1 MTLLR
6 EINGK
11 RVLIALTAALAVACS
26 TDKKTLV
33 EVQVSLGDRVATPS
47 DVSVTVTPANSAP
60 LGPWTFRWSQAQN
73 GTLFAGVFLP
83 DSAAG
88 KVTIAATGAVPDATV
103 TGTASVDATIQ
114 AGQTNGPY
122 KLTLQIPSSGGD
134 AGVPDTG
141 ADAAADLN
149 NPDAAPIAPDGGG
162 ADLLAVDGRGAE
174 SAVPDGSPDGVSA
187 VDGWGPESGLPSH
200 DGGDV
205 PVDGNLLDAPLPS
218 LDGPGV
224 DAPINSDTA
233 PATPDAAPDVS
244 PPLTWQPATNVENDV
259 VARSFDPAI
268 AVEPLTENVFVAWYE
283 SGKVKVLR
291 YDRKGRTW
299 SAAKTLEDRGL
310 PYGVGIGTDA
320 NGHII
325 VAWYQD
331 ARASDPALPGVWVSH
346 SSDGKSW
353 SPPQQVV
360 PGTVVTDWGGRNS
373 LHLAVARIGIAR
385 MVYSLKTGVSPD
397 QVGLYTAYFD
407 GTSWMANPDPVVD
420 PNSPNSTSPYSADAQ
435 LAIGGTG
442 DGVVVFDAYNASDAG
457 KANNVGVVNLIGSTR
472 TPPQIVS
479 NNTAGGTGD
488 RFVSMN
494 ADGAAVVVWWDD
506 AGLLASTYKPAGTW
520 STPQKIKDGGEFILV
535 TTVLDNDGFLT
546 AAWDQAIANGSY
558 NVMAIRGKVGGTWS
572 DIVPI
577 ETDNVSTD
585 STAELAHPQLAVD
598 AQGSV
603 LVVWSKK
610 INDTTRGAYARR
622 LQGTEWQPQVE
633 LGKKSGLQAQD
644 PVVAVADSG
653 FGASAF
659 EYYDSS
665 GTTTDLDVYNVEVA
679 FCR

>member
-1 MTLLR
+1 MILLR
-6 EINGK
+6 GTLGRTLI
-11 RVLIALTAALAVACS
+11 VLAAASAVACS
-26 TDKKTLV
+26 SDKKTLLLV
-33 EVQVSLGDRVATPS
+33 DVSLGAGVDPPDT
-47 DVSVTVTPANSAP
+47 VSLTVTKDHSP
-60 LGPWTFRWSQAQN
+60 LGAAAFSWSKAKN
-73 GTLFAGVFLP
+73 GTLRTGVYLP
-83 DSAAG
+83 DSATGSVDITAVGTAG
-88 KVTIAATGAVPDATV
+88 SIPTGAGQGTV
-103 TGTASVDATIQ
+103 GPIQ

-149 NPDAAPIAPDGGG
+149 NPEVAPIAPDGGG

-174 SAVPDGSPDGVSA
+174 SAVPDGGNNEVLA
-187 VDGWGPESGLPSH
+187 VDGWGPESGLPS
-200 DGGDV
+200 DDAGDA
-205 PVDGNLLDAPLPS
+205 PVDGNLPDAPLPS

-233 PATPDAAPDVS
+233 PATPDAAPEPDAS

-291 YDRKGRTW
+291 YDRKVGTW
-299 SAAKTLEDRGL
+299 SATKTLEDRGL

-346 SSDGKSW
+346 SSDGTSW

-360 PGTVVTDWGGRNS
+360 RGTVVTDWGGRNS

-385 MVYSLKTGVSPD
+385 MSYSLSTGMS

-407 GTSWMANPDPVVD
+407 GTSWTHNPEPVLRPD
-420 PNSPNSTSPYSADAQ
+420 SPNSTSPYTADAQ

-442 DGVVVFDAYNASDAG
+442 DGVVVFDEYNSSDAG
-457 KANNVGVVNLIGSTR
+457 KAINVAVVNLIGPSR
-472 TPPQIVS
+472 TPPQMLS
-479 NNTAGGTGD
+479 NDTTGGIGQ

-494 ADGAAVVVWWDD
+494 ASSEAVVVWWDD
-506 AGLLASTYKPAGTW
+506 VGLVASTYKPAGTW
-520 STPQKIKDGGEFILV
+520 STPQKIKDNGEFLLV
-535 TTVLDNDGFLT
+535 ATVLDNDGFLT
-546 AAWDQAIANGSY
+546 AAWDQAIATGKE
-558 NVMAIRGKVGGTWS
+558 NVMAIHGKVGGTWS
-572 DIVPI
+572 EITPL
-577 ETDNVSTD
+577 ETDNLAADDIT
-585 STAELAHPQLAVD
+585 ELASPRLAVD
-598 AQGSV
+598 AHGNV
-603 LVVWSKK
+603 LVTWSKK
-610 INDTTRGAYARR
+610 INDTTWGAYARR

-633 LGKKSGLQAQD
+633 LGKKSDLQTVD

-653 FGASAF
+653 FGAAVF
-659 EYYDSS
+659 EYHDFT
-665 GTTTDLDVYNVEVA
+665 GKTTDPDAYNVEVA